1 MKFTDLGISDP
12 VASAVAAQG
21 IVEPTTI
28 QEKSI
33 PMILDGKDVI
43 GISRTGSGK
52 TASFESRSLKWLI
65 RKAGYNHL
73 F

>member
-1 MKFTDLGISDP
+1 MTPLP
-12 VASAVAAQG
+12 SAVAAQG

-43 GISRTGSGK
+43 GD
-52 TASFESRSLKWLI
+52 LKN
-65 RKAGYNHL
+65 R
-73 F
+73 